1 LPVAPALG
9 VSLDAVRMPRKSTL
23 VTHRIVM
30 ISVLAVVLGVA
41 AAEIAQ
47 LLMFMINLITD
58 ITFYGRVSDVIGRD
72 TTQTGSFV
80 LSPAD
85 HHLGAW
91 VILMPAI
98 GGLVAGVMARWGS
111 RAIQGHGIPEAM
123 EQVLLHESNIAPRVT
138 WLKPVSSAFA
148 IGTGGPFGAEGPIIS
163 TGGALGSLLGQLL
176 RVTAQERKVLLA
188 AGAAA
193 GMAAVFG
200 APMSALVMAVELLLF
215 ELRPRSLIPVALAT
229 VTATGVR
236 YATYG
241 SAAVFAM
248 PTLPE
253 PGGRALATY
262 ILLGALVGLLSVAVT
277 KAVYFVEDMFA
288 KLPFHWMWWPALGGI
303 VAGLIGWVV
312 PRTMGVGY
320 DNIDAIVSGSFSV
333 QMLLVMCVMKFL
345 AWVIALGSG
354 TSGGTLA
361 PLFIIGGSFGALV
374 GTGLGYVVP
383 TFGIDPRI
391 AALVGMAAI
400 FAGSSRALLT
410 AIVFAFETTRQA
422 SGLLPLLGGC
432 TAAYLVS
439 ALLMRNTI
447 MTEKIARRGVRVPAE
462 YAADYLSQVAVGSVC
477 TRTVHSLR
485 ASQTLAEVRRWLGEG
500 SPQAQHQG
508 FPVVDANGQVEGV
521 LTRRIL
527 LDPQWHYTLSIGE
540 LVTRA
545 PMLVREGDS
554 LREAADHMVA
564 SQVGRLIVVSQD
576 APYRM
581 VGILT
586 RGDILAAHAQRLHE
600 ARESGRH
607 IKLGKSHAATPAR

>member
-1 LPVAPALG
+1 
-9 VSLDAVRMPRKSTL
+9 MPRKSTL

-30 ISVLAVVLGVA
+30 ISVLAMVLGVA

-303 VAGLIGWVV
+303 VAGLIGWAV

-361 PLFIIGGSFGALV
+361 PLFIIGGSFGALI

-462 YAADYLSQVAVGSVC
+462 YAADYLNQVVVGSVC
-477 TRTVHSLR
+477 TRAVHSLR

-521 LTRRIL
+521 LTRRTL

-586 RGDILAAHAQRLHE
+586 RGDILAAHAQRLRE

-607 IKLGKSHAATPAR
+607 IKLGKSHASTPAR